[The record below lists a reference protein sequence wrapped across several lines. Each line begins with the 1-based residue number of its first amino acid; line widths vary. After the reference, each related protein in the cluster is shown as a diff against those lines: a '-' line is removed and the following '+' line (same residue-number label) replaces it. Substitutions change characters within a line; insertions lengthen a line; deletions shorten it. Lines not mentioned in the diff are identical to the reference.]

1 MNKTNFKS
9 LAKIS
14 SGTKRKKREIN
25 ILEVAEEMNR
35 LYTKYNSLDK
45 LSKLVKLSPEMVRE
59 FLKINDLDKSVKD
72 LIKNDSITSIDIGY
86 RISKLEKR
94 DQTKLAKHIITK
106 KLSSDDVRAIV
117 KFKIDNPGIPIEKAI
132 ERVIKSKDK
141 NIYIAYLG
149 ITDSTFKQLCEK
161 HKSENLAVIIR
172 RIFDK
177 FIPRQSVVS
186 FELNGRVI
194 VIKVSKE
201 GLQKMREKAKLLNVP
216 LAKLADS
223 SIKEYMEGT
232 KQWY

>member
-1 MNKTNFKS
+1 MDKTSFKS

-25 ILEVAEEMNR
+25 ILEVAQEMKR
-35 LYTKYNSLDK
+35 LYTEYNSLDK
-45 LSKLVKLSPEMVRE
+45 LAKLVKLSPEMVRE
-59 FLKINDLDKSVKD
+59 FLKLNDLDKSVKV
-72 LIKNDSITSIDIGY
+72 LIKNDSITSVDIGY
-86 RISKLEKR
+86 RISKLEKK
-94 DQTKLAKHIITK
+94 DQATLAKHIVTK
-106 KLSSDDVRAIV
+106 NLSSDDVRAIV
-117 KFKIDNPGIPIEKAI
+117 KFKIDNPGIPIENAL

-149 ITDSTFKQLCEK
+149 ITDSTFKHIREK
-161 HKSENLAVIIR
+161 YKSEDPVVTVR

-194 VIKVSKE
+194 VLKVLEE
-201 GLQKMREKAKLLNVP
+201 GLQKMREKAKLLKVP

-223 SIKEYMEGT
+223 SIKEYMEGA
-232 KQWY
+232 K